1 MMKKILIRL
10 VCLSCFFMTAVISKA
25 ETVGGLC
32 GLEGDN
38 MISWEL
44 DLNFGLL
51 TISGEG
57 RMADFDDPSEAPWW
71 SYSKSIVHLIV
82 EDGITHVSQAGF
94 QYMPYLE
101 SAEIA
106 ETVTSI
112 GDYAFYGS
120 ILNKVIPTNWMGDID
135 ANLLPN
141 GLLAIGYYAFAETR
155 LENITLPTTL
165 EKVGAAAFAYNDL
178 LLEVTSLATTPPASE
193 RAVFYDCNKLWAI
206 HVPDD
211 QVEAYNNADG
221 WATYTDIIV
230 PASGHAE
237 HPSILPEKSDLLMPG
252 SMYATDLGQ
261 TSALIIC
268 SLPDGATAWNLNY
281 RQETADD
288 EQEMRWVTIDN
299 LTTRSCTLED
309 LKPATNY
316 VVRLQAVYED
326 GQVSGWTRALPFATA
341 SEDVDRQNKQETAY
355 YEYKEVKKAECDAM
369 AMPEID
375 DKHCALFIEQA
386 KQAIDD
392 LGFNENLSFDEN
404 FGNLDEITR
413 LLAIDLSLHRAE
425 MAGEQRGG
433 ITIDET
439 TFPDETFR
447 NWILKQSYGK
457 DGVLTEQEIAG
468 VKEIDV
474 AYHDIKSLKGIEF
487 FTALE
492 RLWCGNLQ
500 DGLDLS
506 KNTALTDLRCSH
518 CNLKELDLSKNTAL
532 KWLICSNN
540 QLTTIDL
547 SNNTA
552 LDQLNVSNNQL
563 TELDVS
569 KNTLLTYLTCYNNK
583 LTGIDVSQNSKL
595 KMLSCYYNE
604 ITELDVT
611 KNLEL
616 EILSCGD
623 NKLTTLDVTKNSA
636 LTDLQC
642 SSNLLTELDVSK
654 NLLLSFL
661 GFGSNQLT
669 AIDVSQ
675 NKQLYSLRCTENL
688 LKSLDVSNC
697 PELVYLFCQANQL
710 TSLVLPNQVVLKH
723 LECIKNQI
731 TELDLSQCV
740 ALEWIDCSHN
750 QLTMLDV
757 SNNPALKDLYC
768 HGNQLTALDLSQ
780 NPKLE
785 MLGIHQNQIG
795 SASMGALIESLP
807 TITEGGNGTIHAISD
822 KDEQNVI
829 TADQIAAAYAKGWTP
844 MYFDSYWKPYAG
856 SDPSAINSVKT
867 IVADGTWYDLSGRR
881 LQGAPT
887 QKGIYVHNGRK
898 YINK

>member
-44 DLNFGLL
+44 DLDFGLL

-82 EDGITHVSQAGF
+82 EDGITHVSQKGF

-112 GDYAFYGS
+112 GDYAFCGS
-120 ILNKVIPTNWMGDID
+120 MLNKVIPTNWTGDLD
-135 ANLLPN
+135 ANILPN
-141 GLLAIGYYAFAETR
+141 GLLAIGYYAFAETK
-155 LENITLPTTL
+155 LDNIILPTTL
-165 EKVGAAAFAYNDL
+165 ESIGAAAFAYNEIL
-178 LLEVTSLATTPPASE
+178 KEVASLATVPPAME
-193 RAVFYDCNKLWAI
+193 RAVFYDCSDLWAI

-237 HPSILPEKSDLLMPG
+237 HPSILPEESDLLMPG

-299 LTTRSCTLED
+299 LITRSCTLED

-404 FGNLDEITR
+404 LGNLDEIIR

-492 RLWCGNLQ
+492 RLFCFNNQLTE
-500 DGLDLS
+500 LDISQNTALIDLIIDQNKLTMLDVT
-506 KNTALTDLRCSH
+506 KNTALDRLSCDN
-518 CNLKELDLSKNTAL
+518 NL
-532 KWLICSNN
+532 
-540 QLTTIDL
+540 
-547 SNNTA
+547 
-552 LDQLNVSNNQL
+552 L

-569 KNTLLTYLTCYNNK
+569 KNTLLITLSCYNNQ
-583 LTGIDVSQNSKL
+583 LTALDVSQNTLL
-595 KMLSCYYNE
+595 KDLRCYYNQ
-604 ITELDVT
+604 ITALDVT
-611 KNLEL
+611 KNAALENL
-616 EILSCGD
+616 YCYD
-623 NKLTTLDVTKNSA
+623 NKLTTLDVTNNSA
-636 LTDLQC
+636 LTHLSCGENQ
-642 SSNLLTELDVSK
+642 LTELDLTQNSLLYWLTCPKNQLIALDVSQNTKLYRLCVNENQLASIDVSK
-654 NLLLSFL
+654 CPELYYLECYK
-661 GFGSNQLT
+661 NQLT
-669 AIDVSQ
+669 ALDVT
-675 NKQLYSLRCTENL
+675 KQVAMNYLECRENL
-688 LKSLDVSNC
+688 
-697 PELVYLFCQANQL
+697 
-710 TSLVLPNQVVLKH
+710 
-723 LECIKNQI
+723 I
-731 TELDLSQCV
+731 TELDLSHCV
-740 ALEWIDCSHN
+740 ALEWISVGN
-750 QLTMLDV
+750 NRLTTLNV

-887 QKGIYVHNGRK
+887 QKGIYIQKG
-898 YINK
+898 NKIVIR

>member
-1 MMKKILIRL
+1 
-10 VCLSCFFMTAVISKA
+10 MTAVISKA
-25 ETVGGLC
+25 ETVGGFC

-82 EDGITHVSQAGF
+82 EDSITHVSQKGF

-112 GDYAFYGS
+112 GDYAFCGS
-120 ILNKVIPTNWMGDID
+120 ILNKVIPTNWTGDID

-141 GLLAIGYYAFAETR
+141 GLLAIGYYAFAETK
-155 LENITLPTTL
+155 LDNIILPTTL
-165 EKVGAAAFAYNDL
+165 ESIGAAAFAYNEIL
-178 LLEVTSLATTPPASE
+178 KEVASLATVPPAME
-193 RAVFYDCNKLWAI
+193 RAVFYDCNDLWAI

-221 WATYTDIIV
+221 WATYTALIV

-237 HPSILPEKSDLLMPG
+237 HPSILPEESDLLMPG

-281 RQETADD
+281 RQETAND

-299 LTTRSCTLED
+299 LTTRSSTLED

-404 FGNLDEITR
+404 LANLDEITR

-433 ITIDET
+433 ITIDEA

-474 AYHDIKSLKGIEF
+474 AYMDIKSLKGIEF

-492 RLWCGNLQ
+492 RLFCFNNQLTE
-500 DGLDLS
+500 LDISQNTALIDLIIDQNKLTMLDVT
-506 KNTALTDLRCSH
+506 KNTALDRLSCDN
-518 CNLKELDLSKNTAL
+518 NL
-532 KWLICSNN
+532 
-540 QLTTIDL
+540 
-547 SNNTA
+547 
-552 LDQLNVSNNQL
+552 L

-569 KNTLLTYLTCYNNK
+569 KNTLLITLSCYNNQ
-583 LTGIDVSQNSKL
+583 LTALDVSQNTIL
-595 KMLSCYYNE
+595 KDLRCYYNQ
-604 ITELDVT
+604 ITALDVT
-611 KNLEL
+611 KNAALENL
-616 EILSCGD
+616 YCYD
-623 NKLTTLDVTKNSA
+623 NKLTTLDVTNNSA
-636 LTDLQC
+636 LTHLSCGENQ
-642 SSNLLTELDVSK
+642 LTELDLTQNSLLYWLTCPKNQLIALDVSQNTKLYRLCVNENQLASIDVSK
-654 NLLLSFL
+654 CPELYYLECYK
-661 GFGSNQLT
+661 NQLT
-669 AIDVSQ
+669 ALDVT
-675 NKQLYSLRCTENL
+675 KQVAMNYLECRENL
-688 LKSLDVSNC
+688 
-697 PELVYLFCQANQL
+697 
-710 TSLVLPNQVVLKH
+710 
-723 LECIKNQI
+723 I
-731 TELDLSQCV
+731 TELDLSHCV
-740 ALEWIDCSHN
+740 ALEWISVGN
-750 QLTMLDV
+750 NRLTTLNV

-887 QKGIYVHNGRK
+887 QKGIYIQKGRK

>member
-1 MMKKILIRL
+1 MKKILIRL

-38 MISWEL
+38 MISWGL
-44 DLNFGLL
+44 DLDFGLL

-82 EDGITHVSQAGF
+82 EDGITHVSQKGF

-112 GDYAFYGS
+112 GDYAFCGS
-120 ILNKVIPTNWMGDID
+120 MLNKVIPTNWTGDID

-141 GLLAIGYYAFAETR
+141 GLLAIGYYAFAETK
-155 LENITLPTTL
+155 LDNIILPTTL
-165 EKVGAAAFAYNDL
+165 ESIGAAAFAYNDQL
-178 LLEVTSLATTPPASE
+178 QEVATLATVPPAME
-193 RAVFYDCNKLWAI
+193 RAVFYDCNDLWAI

-221 WATYTDIIV
+221 WATYTALIV

-237 HPSILPEKSDLLMPG
+237 HPSILPEESDLLMPG

-281 RQETADD
+281 RQETAND

-326 GQVSGWTRALPFATA
+326 GLVSGWTRALPFATA
-341 SEDVDRQNKQETAY
+341 SEDVDRQNKQEMAY
-355 YEYKEVKKAECDAM
+355 YEYKEVKKAECDDM

-404 FGNLDEITR
+404 LGNLDEITR

-439 TFPDETFR
+439 TFPDENFR

-583 LTGIDVSQNSKL
+583 LTAIDVSQNSKL
-595 KMLSCYYNE
+595 KMLTCYYNE

-731 TELDLSQCV
+731 TELDLSQCE
-740 ALEWIDCSHN
+740 ALEWIDCGHN
-750 QLTMLDV
+750 QLKTLDV
-757 SNNPALKDLYC
+757 SKNPALKDLYC
-768 HGNQLTALDLSQ
+768 HDNQLTALDLSQ
-780 NPKLE
+780 NSKLE
-785 MLGIHQNQIG
+785 SLSIHQNQIG
-795 SASMGALIESLP
+795 SESMGALIESLP
-807 TITEGGNGTIHAISD
+807 TITEVGNGTIHAISD

-829 TADQIAAAYAKGWTP
+829 TDDQIAAAYAKGWTP
-844 MYFDSYWKPYAG
+844 MYFDSYWTPFEATAI
-856 SDPSAINSVKT
+856 SATLRDKGQMMNG
-867 IVADGTWYDLSGRR
+867 ARYNLSGQRVNDSY
-881 LQGAPT
+881 
-887 QKGIYVHNGRK
+887 KGIVITNGK
-898 YINK
+898 KFIMK

>member
-82 EDGITHVSQAGF
+82 EDGITHVSQKGF

-112 GDYAFYGS
+112 GDYAFCGS
-120 ILNKVIPTNWMGDID
+120 ILNKVIPTNWTGDID

-141 GLLAIGYYAFAETR
+141 GLLAIGYYAFAETK
-155 LENITLPTTL
+155 LDNIILPTTL
-165 EKVGAAAFAYNDL
+165 ESIGAAAFAYNEIL
-178 LLEVTSLATTPPASE
+178 KEVASLATVPPAME
-193 RAVFYDCNKLWAI
+193 RAVFYDCNDLWAI

-221 WATYTDIIV
+221 WATYTALIV

-237 HPSILPEKSDLLMPG
+237 HPSILPEESDLLMPG

-281 RQETADD
+281 RQETAND

-404 FGNLDEITR
+404 LGNLDEITR

-474 AYHDIKSLKGIEF
+474 AYMDIKSLKGIEF

-492 RLWCGNLQ
+492 RLFCFNNQLTE
-500 DGLDLS
+500 LDISQNTALIDLIIDQNKLTMLDVT
-506 KNTALTDLRCSH
+506 KNTALDRLSCDN
-518 CNLKELDLSKNTAL
+518 NL
-532 KWLICSNN
+532 
-540 QLTTIDL
+540 
-547 SNNTA
+547 
-552 LDQLNVSNNQL
+552 L

-569 KNTLLTYLTCYNNK
+569 KNTLLITLSCYNNQ
-583 LTGIDVSQNSKL
+583 LTALDVSQNTIL
-595 KMLSCYYNE
+595 KELRCYYNQ
-604 ITELDVT
+604 ITALDVT
-611 KNLEL
+611 KNAALENL
-616 EILSCGD
+616 YCYD
-623 NKLTTLDVTKNSA
+623 NKLTTLDVTNNSA
-636 LTDLQC
+636 LTHLSCGENQ
-642 SSNLLTELDVSK
+642 LTELDLTQNSLLYWLTCPKNQLIALDVSQNTKLYRLCVNENQLASIDVSK
-654 NLLLSFL
+654 CPELYYLECYK
-661 GFGSNQLT
+661 NQLT
-669 AIDVSQ
+669 ALDVT
-675 NKQLYSLRCTENL
+675 KQVAMNYLECRENL
-688 LKSLDVSNC
+688 
-697 PELVYLFCQANQL
+697 
-710 TSLVLPNQVVLKH
+710 
-723 LECIKNQI
+723 I
-731 TELDLSQCV
+731 TELDLSHCV
-740 ALEWIDCSHN
+740 ALEWISVGN
-750 QLTMLDV
+750 NRLTTLNV

-844 MYFDSYWKPYAG
+844 MYFDSYWKPYDG

-887 QKGIYVHNGRK
+887 QKGIYIQKGRK

>member
-44 DLNFGLL
+44 DLDFGLL

-82 EDGITHVSQAGF
+82 EDGITHVSQKGF

-112 GDYAFYGS
+112 GDYAFCGS
-120 ILNKVIPTNWMGDID
+120 ILNKVIPTNWTGDID

-141 GLLAIGYYAFAETR
+141 GLLAIGYYAFAETK
-155 LENITLPTTL
+155 LDNIILPTTL
-165 EKVGAAAFAYNDL
+165 ESIGAAAFAYNEIL
-178 LLEVTSLATTPPASE
+178 KEVASLATVPPAME
-193 RAVFYDCNKLWAI
+193 RAVFYDCNDLWAI

-237 HPSILPEKSDLLMPG
+237 HPDIQPEEIDLLMPG
-252 SMYATDLGQ
+252 SMYATDLGK

-268 SLPDGATAWNLNY
+268 SLPVNATAWNLNY

-404 FGNLDEITR
+404 LGNLDEITR

-439 TFPDETFR
+439 TFPNETFR

-474 AYHDIKSLKGIEF
+474 AYMDIKSLKGIEF

-492 RLWCGNLQ
+492 RLFCFNNQLTE
-500 DGLDLS
+500 LDISQNTALIDLIIDQNKLTMLDVT
-506 KNTALTDLRCSH
+506 KNTALDRLSCDN
-518 CNLKELDLSKNTAL
+518 NL
-532 KWLICSNN
+532 
-540 QLTTIDL
+540 
-547 SNNTA
+547 
-552 LDQLNVSNNQL
+552 L

-569 KNTLLTYLTCYNNK
+569 KNTLLITLSCYNNQ
-583 LTGIDVSQNSKL
+583 LTALDVSQNTIL
-595 KMLSCYYNE
+595 KELRCYYNQ
-604 ITELDVT
+604 ITALDVT
-611 KNLEL
+611 KNAALENL
-616 EILSCGD
+616 YCYD
-623 NKLTTLDVTKNSA
+623 NKLTTLDVTNNSA
-636 LTDLQC
+636 LTHLSCGENQ
-642 SSNLLTELDVSK
+642 LTELDLTQNSLLYWLTCPKNQLIALDVSQNTKLYRLCVNENQLASIDVSK
-654 NLLLSFL
+654 CPELYYLECYK
-661 GFGSNQLT
+661 NQLT
-669 AIDVSQ
+669 ALDVT
-675 NKQLYSLRCTENL
+675 KQVAMNYLECRENL
-688 LKSLDVSNC
+688 
-697 PELVYLFCQANQL
+697 
-710 TSLVLPNQVVLKH
+710 
-723 LECIKNQI
+723 I
-731 TELDLSQCV
+731 TELDLSHCV
-740 ALEWIDCSHN
+740 ALEWISVGN
-750 QLTMLDV
+750 NRLTTLNV

-844 MYFDSYWKPYAG
+844 MYFDSYWKPYDG
-856 SDPSAINSVKT
+856 SDPSAINSVMT

-887 QKGIYVHNGRK
+887 QKGIYIQKGRK

>member
-1 MMKKILIRL
+1 MKKILIRL

-44 DLNFGLL
+44 DLDFGLL

-82 EDGITHVSQAGF
+82 EDGITHVSQKGF

-112 GDYAFYGS
+112 GDYAFCGS
-120 ILNKVIPTNWMGDID
+120 MLNKVIPTNWTGDLD
-135 ANLLPN
+135 ANILPN
-141 GLLAIGYYAFAETR
+141 GLLTIGYYAFAETK
-155 LENITLPTTL
+155 LDNIILPTTL
-165 EKVGAAAFAYNDL
+165 ESIGAAAFAYNEIL
-178 LLEVTSLATTPPASE
+178 KEVASLATVPPTME
-193 RAVFYDCNKLWAI
+193 RAVFYDCSDLWAI

-230 PASGHAE
+230 PASGHAD
-237 HPSILPEKSDLLMPG
+237 HPSIQPEESDLLMPG

-341 SEDVDRQNKQETAY
+341 SEDVDRQNKQEMAY
-355 YEYKEVKKAECDAM
+355 YEYKEVKKAECDDM

-404 FGNLDEITR
+404 LGNLDEITR

-439 TFPDETFR
+439 TFPDENFR
-447 NWILKQSYGK
+447 KWIMKRPYGQ
-457 DGVLTEQEIAG
+457 DGVLTEEEITG
-468 VKEIDV
+468 VKIIDV
-474 AYHDIKSLKGIEF
+474 SYEDIKSLKGIEF

-492 RLWCGNLQ
+492 ELSCDANRLTEIDVSNNTSLTYLRCKNNKLST
-500 DGLDLS
+500 LDMT
-506 KNTALTDLRCSH
+506 KNTALIFLFCDQNQLTA
-518 CNLKELDLSKNTAL
+518 LDVTKNTAL
-532 KWLICSNN
+532 NH
-540 QLTTIDL
+540 L
-547 SNNTA
+547 SV
-552 LDQLNVSNNQL
+552 DNNQL
-563 TELDVS
+563 TEIDVTKNTAIEWLSCYNNQLTALDVS
-569 KNTLLTYLTCYNNK
+569 HNTMLKGLYCYNN
-583 LTGIDVSQNSKL
+583 I
-595 KMLSCYYNE
+595 

-611 KNLEL
+611 KNVALESM
-616 EILSCGD
+616 SCTG

-636 LTDLQC
+636 LTDLSCGENQ
-642 SSNLLTELDVSK
+642 LTELDVTK
-654 NLLLSFL
+654 NPLLYSLSC
-661 GFGSNQLT
+661 GSNQLT

-675 NKQLYSLRCTENL
+675 NTQLYSLRCSENL
-688 LKSLDVSNC
+688 LTSLDVSNC
-697 PELVYLFCQANQL
+697 PELIYLFCQANQL
-710 TSLVLPNQVVLKH
+710 TTLDLPNQAVLKH
-723 LECIKNQI
+723 LECNKNLI
-731 TELDLSQCV
+731 AELGLSQCV
-740 ALEWIDCSHN
+740 ALEWIDCGHN
-750 QLTMLDV
+750 QLTTLDV
-757 SNNPALKDLYC
+757 SKNPALKDLYC
-768 HGNQLTALDLSQ
+768 HDNQLTALDLSQ

-785 MLGIHQNQIG
+785 MLGIQQNQIG
-795 SASMGALIESLP
+795 SESMGALIESLP
-807 TITEGGNGTIHAISD
+807 TITEGDNGTIHAISD

-844 MYFDSYWKPYAG
+844 MYFDNYWKPYDG

-881 LQGAPT
+881 LQGVPT

>member
-1 MMKKILIRL
+1 MKKLLLRF

-44 DLNFGLL
+44 DLDFGLL

-82 EDGITHVSQAGF
+82 EDGITHVSQKGF

-112 GDYAFYGS
+112 GDYAFCGS
-120 ILNKVIPTNWMGDID
+120 MLNKVIPTNWTGDID

-141 GLLAIGYYAFAETR
+141 GLLAIGYYAFAETK
-155 LENITLPTTL
+155 LDNIILPTTL
-165 EKVGAAAFAYNDL
+165 ESIGAAAFAYNEIL
-178 LLEVTSLATTPPASE
+178 KEVASLATVPPAME
-193 RAVFYDCNKLWAI
+193 RAVFYDCNDLWAI

-237 HPSILPEKSDLLMPG
+237 HPSILPEESDLLMPG

-404 FGNLDEITR
+404 LANLDEITR

-425 MAGEQRGG
+425 MADGQRAAV
-433 ITIDET
+433 TIDET

-447 NWILKQSYGK
+447 KWVLKQTYGK

-474 AYHDIKSLKGIEF
+474 AYMDIKSLKGIEF

-532 KWLICSNN
+532 EWLICSDN

-710 TSLVLPNQVVLKH
+710 TSLALPCQVVLKH
-723 LECIKNQI
+723 LECNKNQI

-807 TITEGGNGTIHAISD
+807 TITEGGNGTIHAISG

-844 MYFDSYWKPYAG
+844 MYFDSYWTPFEATAI
-856 SDPSAINSVKT
+856 SAVLRDKGQMMNG
-867 IVADGTWYDLSGRR
+867 ARYNLSGQRVNDSY
-881 LQGAPT
+881 
-887 QKGIYVHNGRK
+887 KGIVITNGK
-898 YINK
+898 KFIMK

>member
-1 MMKKILIRL
+1 MKKILIRL

-44 DLNFGLL
+44 DLDFGLL

-82 EDGITHVSQAGF
+82 EDGITHVSQKGF

-112 GDYAFYGS
+112 GDYAFCGS
-120 ILNKVIPTNWMGDID
+120 MLNKVIPTNWTGDLD
-135 ANLLPN
+135 ANILPN
-141 GLLAIGYYAFAETR
+141 GLLTIGYYAFAETG

-178 LLEVTSLATTPPASE
+178 LLEVTSLATTPPASD
-193 RAVFYDCNKLWAI
+193 RAVFFECNKLGAI

-221 WATYTDIIV
+221 WATYADIIV

-316 VVRLQAVYED
+316 VVRLQAVYAD
-326 GQVSGWTRALPFATA
+326 DQVSGWTRALPFATA
-341 SEDVDRQNKQETAY
+341 SEDVDRQNKQEMAY
-355 YEYKEVKKAECDAM
+355 YEYKEVKKAECDDM

-404 FGNLDEITR
+404 LGNLDEITR

-439 TFPDETFR
+439 TFPDENFR
-447 NWILKQSYGK
+447 KWIMKRPYGQ
-457 DGVLTEQEIAG
+457 DGVLTEEEIAG
-468 VKEIDV
+468 VKIIDV
-474 AYHDIKSLKGIEF
+474 SYEDIKSLKGIEF

-492 RLWCGNLQ
+492 ELSCDANRLTEIDVSNNTSLTYLRCKNNKLSA
-500 DGLDLS
+500 LDMT
-506 KNTALTDLRCSH
+506 KNTALIFLFCDQNQLTA
-518 CNLKELDLSKNTAL
+518 LDVTKNTAL
-532 KWLICSNN
+532 NH
-540 QLTTIDL
+540 L
-547 SNNTA
+547 SV
-552 LDQLNVSNNQL
+552 DNNQL
-563 TELDVS
+563 TEIDVTKNTAIEWLSCYNNQLTALDVS
-569 KNTLLTYLTCYNNK
+569 HNTMLKGLYCYNN
-583 LTGIDVSQNSKL
+583 I
-595 KMLSCYYNE
+595 

-611 KNLEL
+611 KNVALESM
-616 EILSCGD
+616 SCTG

-636 LTDLQC
+636 LTDLSCGENQ
-642 SSNLLTELDVSK
+642 LTELDVTK
-654 NLLLSFL
+654 NPLLYSLSC
-661 GFGSNQLT
+661 GSNQLT

-675 NKQLYSLRCTENL
+675 NTQLYSLRCSENL
-688 LKSLDVSNC
+688 LTSLDVSNC
-697 PELVYLFCQANQL
+697 PELIYLFCQANQL
-710 TSLVLPNQVVLKH
+710 TTLDLPNQAVLKH
-723 LECIKNQI
+723 LECNKNLI
-731 TELDLSQCV
+731 AELGLSQCV
-740 ALEWIDCSHN
+740 ALEWIDCGHN
-750 QLTMLDV
+750 QLTTLDV
-757 SNNPALKDLYC
+757 SKNPALKDLYC

-785 MLGIHQNQIG
+785 MLGIQQNQIG
-795 SASMGALIESLP
+795 SESMGALIESLP
-807 TITEGGNGTIHAISD
+807 TITEGDNGTIHAISD
-822 KDEQNVI
+822 KDEQNAI

-844 MYFDSYWKPYAG
+844 MYFDNYWKPYDG

-881 LQGAPT
+881 LQGVPT

>member
-44 DLNFGLL
+44 DLDFGLL

-82 EDGITHVSQAGF
+82 EDGITHVSQKGF

-112 GDYAFYGS
+112 GDYAFCGS
-120 ILNKVIPTNWMGDID
+120 MLNKVIPTNWTGDID

-141 GLLAIGYYAFAETR
+141 GLLAIGYYAFAETK
-155 LENITLPTTL
+155 LDNIILPTTL
-165 EKVGAAAFAYNDL
+165 ESIGAAAFAYNEIL
-178 LLEVTSLATTPPASE
+178 KEVASLATVPPAME
-193 RAVFYDCNKLWAI
+193 RAVFYDCNDLWAI

-221 WATYTDIIV
+221 WATYTALIV

-237 HPSILPEKSDLLMPG
+237 HPSIQPEENDLLMPG

-281 RQETADD
+281 RQETAND

-404 FGNLDEITR
+404 LGNLDEITR

-433 ITIDET
+433 ITIDEA

-547 SNNTA
+547 SYNTA

-740 ALEWIDCSHN
+740 ALEWVDCGHN
-750 QLTMLDV
+750 QLTTLDV

-844 MYFDSYWKPYAG
+844 MYFDSYWKPYDG